1 MDDQSLI
8 FGPGAKS
15 LDARVVRLW
24 RWHILV
30 WTGGLAVT
38 VAVAGWVLELGSWSA
53 VATVAVAVPGL
64 LLGLL
69 WPRARYRSWRF
80 EVRDTDVV
88 LRRGVWWRMTSIVPH
103 SRIQHVDTKHGPL
116 ERRLGLSSVVLF
128 TAGTVGASIEIPGLP
143 VGEAAELRD
152 LLASLGRAGAAV

>member
-24 RWHILV
+24 RWHILF
-30 WTGGLAVT
+30 WTLGLALT
-38 VAVAGWVLELGSWSA
+38 VAVAGWLLEFGSWSA
-53 VATVAVAVPGL
+53 VGAFAMVLPGSAL
-64 LLGLL
+64 ALL

-88 LRRGVWWRMTSIVPH
+88 LRRGVWWRITSIVPH

-116 ERRLGLSSVVLF
+116 ERKLGLSSVVLF

-152 LLASLGRAGAAV
+152 LLASLGRAGEAV

>member
-1 MDDQSLI
+1 MDDEPLI
-8 FGPGAKS
+8 FGSGVKT
-15 LDARVVRLW
+15 LDLRVMRLW
-24 RWHILV
+24 RWEILS
-30 WTGGLAVT
+30 WTAGLALS
-38 VAVAGWVLELGSWSA
+38 VAVAAWLLDLGYQFAIATFA
-53 VATVAVAVPGL
+53 VIPPGL
-64 LLGLL
+64 LLALL
-69 WPRARYRSWRF
+69 WPRARYRSWSF

-152 LLASLGRAGAAV
+152 LLASLGRAGEAV